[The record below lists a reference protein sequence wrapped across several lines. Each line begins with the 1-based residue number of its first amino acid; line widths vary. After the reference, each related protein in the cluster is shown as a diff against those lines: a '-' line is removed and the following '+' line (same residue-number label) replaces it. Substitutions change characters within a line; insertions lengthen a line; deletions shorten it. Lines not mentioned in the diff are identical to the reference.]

1 LKIGDYDTAVAIYGN
16 LLSEG
21 SEVSMQA
28 KLGQGTAYLRD
39 GKYVDASSTLREFFA
54 IYPESNLTPDVH
66 FLLAEALV
74 GAGEP
79 MAAVDEYR
87 AYLASHPILTAYV
100 NEWIADAL
108 HVAGE
113 YEAAVE
119 AYEVAIA
126 EAPTASF
133 LVSAREKLALSY
145 VALENYAAAIA
156 QYDAIL
162 DVAAIRAYR
171 ARIEHQ
177 AAETL
182 LLAGQTEDGY
192 DRHLSVI
199 ETYPDEYYAYLSL
212 VVLVE
217 AGRAPDDYLRGVVDY
232 YGGAYGPAVEAL
244 YRYINTYPDTHA
256 ADAHWYIGLSYL
268 KAGSPELAAGEFETL
283 IETHPEDRRVGDAWM
298 GLAEAQN
305 ATGHNGLAVSTYQTF
320 VELLPDHARTPEALW
335 KAARLVEQADDPA
348 GAAGLYMTCHV
359 QYPSSDY
366 GSPAL
371 FRSGLQSY
379 LVDNLT
385 DATVAWDTLAELY
398 PDSSY
403 RPAARLWLGKVRL
416 ARGDAE
422 AAQAAFADII
432 SADPTDYYALRA
444 ADLSADPD
452 TPTFS
457 AIPYTLDYNVATEQ
471 TEAETWL
478 ASWLGLEDTPGLGR
492 LSPDL
497 TADSRLQRGLEL
509 WRLGRFQ
516 FAKWELEALR
526 QDTASDVL
534 AQYQL
539 ALLFRDIGL
548 YRSSI
553 LCARN
558 VVDLSPAEAVLDAP
572 PFIARLVYPTYY
584 RDLIEQNAEL
594 SGLDPL
600 LVFSTVRQES
610 LFESFATSYAS
621 AHGLMQVIPDTGN
634 LIAAQLG
641 WPPGYETGDLYKPYV
656 SVRFGTYYLAQQ
668 RDRFDGRL
676 DAALAGYNG
685 GPVNADRWLNAAS
698 GDPDLLVE
706 LITFSETR
714 AYVRLIREHYA
725 IYQALYGE
733 R

>member
-1 LKIGDYDTAVAIYGN
+1 
-16 LLSEG
+16 
-21 SEVSMQA
+21 
-28 KLGQGTAYLRD
+28 
-39 GKYVDASSTLREFFA
+39 
-54 IYPESNLTPDVH
+54 
-66 FLLAEALV
+66 
-74 GAGEP
+74 
-79 MAAVDEYR
+79 
-87 AYLASHPILTAYV
+87 
-100 NEWIADAL
+100 
-108 HVAGE
+108 
-113 YEAAVE
+113 
-119 AYEVAIA
+119 
-126 EAPTASF
+126 
-133 LVSAREKLALSY
+133 
-145 VALENYAAAIA
+145 
-156 QYDAIL
+156 
-162 DVAAIRAYR
+162 
-171 ARIEHQ
+171 
-177 AAETL
+177 
-182 LLAGQTEDGY
+182 
-192 DRHLSVI
+192 
-199 ETYPDEYYAYLSL
+199 
-212 VVLVE
+212 
-217 AGRAPDDYLRGVVDY
+217 
-232 YGGAYGPAVEAL
+232 
-244 YRYINTYPDTHA
+244 
-256 ADAHWYIGLSYL
+256 
-268 KAGSPELAAGEFETL
+268 
-283 IETHPEDRRVGDAWM
+283 
-298 GLAEAQN
+298 
-305 ATGHNGLAVSTYQTF
+305 
-320 VELLPDHARTPEALW
+320 
-335 KAARLVEQADDPA
+335 
-348 GAAGLYMTCHV
+348 
-359 QYPSSDY
+359 
-366 GSPAL
+366 
-371 FRSGLQSY
+371 
-379 LVDNLT
+379 
-385 DATVAWDTLAELY
+385 
-398 PDSSY
+398 
-403 RPAARLWLGKVRL
+403 VRL